1 MTPNSIR
8 KNGLGRDLPAT
19 QAIAPTP
26 RIPRC
31 ADEAFARFWVEF
43 SVPASERGPVTGKD
57 EHAEKETETEP
68 SMPDPSQLEGSAA
81 LVPPLLLRA
90 KGTVLDV
97 GPGTGTQMPFLA
109 AAERKNGIRAIFGA
123 EPCVGLHYDLRRKA
137 ATWRLQDKYHVGP
150 WGVDGTESTV
160 QALVQ
165 AVRQHQRNG
174 RNGEEEKSA
183 EAAGGVFDTIVC
195 VRVLC
200 SVPHPQRSIA
210 MLYDLLK
217 PGGELLVVE
226 HVANPYSFF
235 SHSQG
240 SLLARLLQGLYQCL
254 GWSFFIGD
262 CHMNRDTEKY
272 LLQAAQKDG
281 GWAKVDL
288 QRKWLW
294 STMPYIA
301 GSLVKK

>member
-1 MTPNSIR
+1 MYVKTVCDVIFRQRRPLR
-8 KNGLGRDLPAT
+8 PLLEFHAVR
-19 QAIAPTP
+19 
-26 RIPRC
+26 
-31 ADEAFARFWVEF
+31 DEAFARFWVEF
-43 SVPASERGPVTGKD
+43 SIPASERGTATAMSKG

-68 SMPDPSQLEGSAA
+68 TMPDPSQLVGSAA

-90 KGTVLDV
+90 KGIVLDV

-109 AAERKNGIRAIFGA
+109 AAEKKNGIRAIFGA
-123 EPCVGLHYDLRRKA
+123 EPCIGLHEDLRRKA

-150 WGVDGTESTV
+150 WAVDGKDSTV
-160 QALVQ
+160 QALVK
-165 AVRQHQRNG
+165 AVRQHQRNSK
-174 RNGEEEKSA
+174 EEEERSTDA
-183 EAAGGVFDTIVC
+183 TVGVFDTIVC

-200 SVPHPQRSIA
+200 SVPHPELSVA

-226 HVANPYSFF
+226 HTVNPYSFTR
-235 SHSQG
+235 SQG
-240 SLLARLLQGLYQCL
+240 SLLARLLQGLYQLL

-262 CHMNRDTEKY
+262 CHMNRNTEKY